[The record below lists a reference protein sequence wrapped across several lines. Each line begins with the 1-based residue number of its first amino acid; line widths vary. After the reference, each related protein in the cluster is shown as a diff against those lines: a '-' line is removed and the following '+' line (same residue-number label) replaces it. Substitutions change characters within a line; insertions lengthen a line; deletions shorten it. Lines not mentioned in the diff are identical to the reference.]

1 MHGVRMPAIFD
12 VVGQTSDER
21 KEAKMRSPQNAART
35 LQVKTGQDAYSLG
48 PGEGDTR
55 WVMGELDTIKATAA
69 QTGGLFGLKESKA
82 PRGGGPPLHVH
93 EHEDEACY
101 VLEGEVTFF
110 VGEDVIPASAGAWV
124 YLPRRIPHSLRI
136 ESGEARTL
144 WLVVPGGFESFFVDT
159 FPAAVQGSS
168 RSEGSPDAGQMA
180 EAAARYDVTI
190 LGPPPGEKS

>member
-1 MHGVRMPAIFD
+1 MGRA
-12 VVGQTSDER
+12 QS
-21 KEAKMRSPQNAART
+21 AAT
-35 LQVKTGQDAYSLG
+35 KLQVKTQQDAYSLAA
-48 PGEGDTR
+48 GEGDAR

-82 PRGGGPPLHVH
+82 PRGSGPPLHVH

-110 VGEDVIPASAGAWV
+110 VGEDVIPASTGAWV

-159 FPAAVQGSS
+159 FPAAVDGGSPS
-168 RSEGSPDAGQMA
+168 KGSPDLGQLA
-180 EAAARYDVTI
+180 EAAERYDVTM
-190 LGPPPGEKS
+190 LGPPPGDKS